1 MSIFYFLFAFA
12 IGIVIPLQA
21 AINNQLKLSLLGNTT
36 LAALC
41 SFGIGTIALILVAA
55 LQGSSFRSLGSLAD
69 QPLWKLSGGLMGALF
84 VFGTAFLAPR
94 IGLAA
99 LLSFVIAGQV
109 LCSITFD
116 HFGLMGLIQREISL
130 PKLAGATLVAMGV
143 FMVNF
148 GERWFGGGH

>member
-1 MSIFYFLFAFA
+1 MHFFYLAFAFV

-21 AINNQLKLSLLGNTT
+21 AINNQLKQGLLGSTT

-41 SFGIGTIALILVAA
+41 SFATGTVALLLVAA
-55 LQGSSFRSLGSLAD
+55 AQGGPFRALAGVAE
-69 QPLWKLSGGLMGALF
+69 QPLWKLSGGVMGALF

-109 LCSITFD
+109 LCSVTFD
-116 HFGLMGLIQREISL
+116 HFGLLGLAQRELSW
-130 PKLAGATLVAMGV
+130 PKLAGALLVAAGV

-148 GERWFGGGH
+148 GERWFRAS